1 MQYLLAYIM
10 EERIAFKKYI
20 MTVGFIL
27 KKKRYASLAM
37 VFSFCLGILY
47 WFVTMPHFLQHFDTV
62 FATEPLIATGRIATI
77 MAISIIGGINISLVI
92 FRLKIKTRASC
103 CSSMKRAGSGI
114 FGGALSAFTPG
125 CPMCTSLLSVALG
138 TAGGLAALPF
148 GGSELVI
155 IALGAVTFSMFWLSR
170 DIYKIMGMQW
180 VTKTKL

>member
-1 MQYLLAYIM
+1 
-10 EERIAFKKYI
+10 
-20 MTVGFIL
+20 
-27 KKKRYASLAM
+27 
-37 VFSFCLGILY
+37 
-47 WFVTMPHFLQHFDTV
+47 
-62 FATEPLIATGRIATI
+62 
-77 MAISIIGGINISLVI
+77 
-92 FRLKIKTRASC
+92 
-103 CSSMKRAGSGI
+103 MKRRLNGI
-114 FGGALSAFTPG
+114 FGGALSAFTG

>member
-1 MQYLLAYIM
+1 MG
-10 EERIAFKKYI
+10 ERIAFEKYI
-20 MTVGFIL
+20 LTVGIIL
-27 KKKRYASLAM
+27 KNKRYGGAAAI
-37 VFSFCLGILY
+37 FSFCLGTMY

-62 FATEPLIATGRIATI
+62 FAAEPLIATSRIAIIT
-77 MAISIIGGINISLVI
+77 AVSIIGGINISLVI

-103 CSSMKRAGSGI
+103 CNSMKKAGSGI

-148 GGSELVI
+148 GGSELMV
-155 IALGAVTFSMFWLSR
+155 IALGAVIFSMFWQSR
-170 DIYKIMGMQW
+170 DIYKIGGIQ